1 MSNKEKIRKV
11 YTKCGID
18 VDKETI
24 ELIMTDEERTKG
36 LIRVHKQEEIDSMN
50 YILGKPTDNKVF
62 TMFELD
68 AMSRIDLFNRKIV
81 NICKLIWDNKDNE
94 EKLEEILKELKR
106 EGNNGD
112 TSINNSEKVVAE
124 KAQA

>member
-18 VDKETI
+18 VDEETI

-50 YILGKPTDNKVF
+50 YILGKPEGNKIF
-62 TMFELD
+62 TMFELE

-94 EKLEEILKELKR
+94 EKLEENLDKLKEV
-106 EGNNGD
+106 EINGS
-112 TSINNSEKVVAE
+112 TSIDNSGKVVVE
-124 KAQA
+124 RAQA

>member
-1 MSNKEKIRKV
+1 ME
-11 YTKCGID
+11 
-18 VDKETI
+18 
-24 ELIMTDEERTKG
+24 DEERAKG
-36 LIRVHKQEEIDSMN
+36 LIRIYKQEEMESMN

-62 TMFELD
+62 TMFELE

-94 EKLEEILKELKR
+94 EKLEEILNKLKEA
-106 EGNNGD
+106 ENNGN
-112 TSINNSEKVVAE
+112 TSINNSEKVVVE

>member
-11 YTKCGID
+11 YTKYGID
-18 VDKETI
+18 VDDETI

-36 LIRVHKQEEIDSMN
+36 LIRVYKQEEIDSMN
-50 YILGKPTDNKVF
+50 YIIGKPEGNEIF
-62 TMFELD
+62 TMFELE

-81 NICKLIWDNKDNE
+81 NICKLIWDNKNNE
-94 EKLEEILKELKR
+94 EKLEEILEKLKEA
-106 EGNNGD
+106 ENNGD
-112 TSINNSEKVVAE
+112 TSINNSEKVVVE